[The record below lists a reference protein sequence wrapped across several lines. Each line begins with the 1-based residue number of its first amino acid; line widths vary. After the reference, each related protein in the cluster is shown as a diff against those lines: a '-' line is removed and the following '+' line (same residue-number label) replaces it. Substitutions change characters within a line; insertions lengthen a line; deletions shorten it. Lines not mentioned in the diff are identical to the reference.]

1 MKQKNSTRK
10 SLVLSVLSL
19 LCCFAMLLGT
29 TYAWF
34 TDTVTSAGNTIQAGN
49 LKIDLLHKVDNQ
61 WISLKETTDHKVFD
75 YDRWEPGYTRVEL
88 LDIQNLGTLAL
99 QYKLSLGIESG
110 TEDVGKNGERLADVI
125 KVYVSYGDNTGAE
138 SFADIE
144 KGTAWQYAG
153 TLSDVIKNPT
163 KFVGGQLLP
172 KGASMDAVAE
182 SAKATTAIESQ
193 YVTVALHMDEN
204 AGNEYQGIG
213 VGNLTVNLLA
223 TQWSYED
230 DSFDAGYDQDAIFP
244 LLPGQLFYASAPA
257 KFENG
262 IITLGNENDMCT
274 AVVSDNVTLADGATE
289 VALNVSVVEIR
300 EADVDN
306 LNGGDVLV
314 PLDVHVDG
322 VSENNTTPVLIT
334 VRDVLPKNY
343 ASYNIRLF
351 HVEDG
356 TTVQMT
362 AVASLEELDAHN
374 EFYYDPA
381 TGEITLAMATFSEV
395 TAAVTANNPWDGTA
409 VDTSW
414 YNTTSTEFTLDTAA
428 QFAGFAQIVGGMNG
442 QTQDS
447 FKGKTVKLDADI
459 NLGGRIWY
467 PIGYYNSNGNYDKV
481 SGGSVESDVLS
492 FEGTFDGQGHTISN
506 VYQNTWEMFGDY
518 NSGYSGTPNHYKD
531 GMGIFGWVQNGTVQN
546 LAVSNFQSDG
556 EFCTT
561 GCVAAYSSGVST
573 FENIRI
579 TNCNPR
585 AYNVPNGGVVGYAYD
600 EETAETNSITFSN
613 ISVDPTTKI
622 TALWGSWD
630 VGCGGIL
637 GRSGDNTTVTMTN
650 CSVGAIMD
658 VYNDVCANYQY
669 YDFRYSGMLIGT
681 VGSDGDPSDQS
692 VSFNNV
698 QVYYGDWSNDY
709 HYYCELVENSIASYT
724 HDYQFSRL
732 TKINSVI
739 EIQDLNGDWN
749 QTGNF
754 VVVDGDT
761 TTCYHIRK
769 DADGKFYEHKHED
782 SGIETIDGVEVLVED
797 KQRVHI
803 PFRQLYTGYGWGA
816 TSTAEGANVSEAK
829 YTITFMTS
837 DGNRVLDVQYIT
849 NNDAISI
856 DTYDDVAR
864 NFLGDEY
871 AGNAFGGWITAGS
884 VKIADIA
891 AGNTKNYVLYP
902 THKEKFV
909 ARWLDE
915 NGDTYYTE
923 TFDKGQSALKGQPAD
938 PTSAYDYLEFDHWEV
953 KVGDQYVELSEYNL
967 SQATGD
973 IAIYPYFNVKQGE
986 GTIGLTPG
994 PDEDGDGR
1002 PDSYSVEA
1010 VSGLSGDIVIP
1021 GNVNGAP
1028 VKVITDL
1035 SSDWLNGNITS
1046 IEIKEGVETIE
1057 ANAFA
1062 MTLGLKEVTV
1072 PSSVESVGANTFA
1085 SNAGTFVGKKVD
1097 IEYAGTW
1104 EQWKSICKDNWD
1116 SGLANG
1122 SKVVCSD
1129 LTYVLN
1135 ETTTEGFLYQR
1146 PIANHD
1152 WNDWQKQQ

>member
-585 AYNVPNGGVVGYAYD
+585 AYNVPNGGVVGYAYA
-600 EETAETNSITFSN
+600 EEGATNVINFTNVKVDNSN
-613 ISVDPTTKI
+613 KIS
-622 TALWGSWD
+622 ALWGSWD
-630 VGCGGIL
+630 VGCGGVL
-637 GRSGDNTTVTMTN
+637 GRVNGATTINMTN
-650 CSVGAIMD
+650 CEVGAVID
-658 VYNDVCANYQY
+658 VYNDVCGNYQY
-669 YDFRYSGMLIGT
+669 YQYRYSGMLIGT
-681 VGSDGDPSDQS
+681 VGGDSDPLTGDEK
-692 VSFNNV
+692 VNFTNV
-698 QVYYGDWSNDY
+698 NVYVGDWADY
-709 HYYCELVENSIASYT
+709 YFCEFEKNSGASYT
-724 HDYQFSRL
+724 EDFQFSRVER
-732 TKINSVI
+732 N
-739 EIQDLNGDWN
+739 EIVFDENN
-749 QTGNF
+749 MPTGCTHTH
-754 VVVDGDT
+754 T
-761 TTCYHIRK
+761 TN
-769 DADGKFYEHKHED
+769 
-782 SGIETIDGVEVLVED
+782 ED
-797 KQRVHI
+797 KMALYL
-803 PFRQLYTGYGWGA
+803 PFNQLYTGYGWGA
-816 TSTAEGANVSEAK
+816 SPQRTADGVTIVDYFYMITYRDADGTLIEVEYVTEGQSDETHNVANEK
-829 YTITFMTS
+829 TITKTHAADGKVFDGWVNIGGTPIETIDVGNRKDVVLYATYS
-837 DGNRVLDVQYIT
+837 NVYTVRFVDEDGNVIQSYEATKPSDLA
-849 NNDAISI
+849 NKE
-856 DTYDDVAR
+856 VA
-864 NFLGDEY
+864 G
-871 AGNAFGGWITAGS
+871 
-884 VKIADIA
+884 
-891 AGNTKNYVLYP
+891 
-902 THKEKFV
+902 
-909 ARWLDE
+909 
-915 NGDTYYTE
+915 
-923 TFDKGQSALKGQPAD
+923 
-938 PTSAYDYLEFDHWEV
+938 PTSSTDGLEFDHWEIRSSDGETYTKWEEYV
-953 KVGDQYVELSEYNL
+953 KSNTKLS
-967 SQATGD
+967 SDVTV
-973 IAIYPYFNVKQGE
+973 YPYYIYNGGS
-986 GTIGLTPG
+986 GTVALKGY
-994 PDEDGDGR
+994 DDDGDGR
-1002 PDSYSVEA
+1002 YDRYTVEA
-1010 VSGLSGDIVIP
+1010 AAGLKGNVTIP
-1021 GNVNGAP
+1021 GEVNDVP
-1028 VKVITDL
+1028 VTVITDL
-1035 SSDWLNGNITS
+1035 SSDWLNGEITS
-1046 IEIKEGVETIE
+1046 VIIEDGVKEIGSD
-1057 ANAFA
+1057 AFA
-1062 MTLGLKEVTV
+1062 MTSGLKEVTV
-1072 PSSVESVGANTFA
+1072 PASVTSVGSGAFANQFA
-1085 SNAGTFVGKKVD
+1085 SGVGGIFGYEKKVA
-1097 IEYAGTW
+1097 ITYNGTW
-1104 EQWKSICKDNWD
+1104 AEWLTICEGGWD
-1116 SGLANG
+1116 KGLAKG
-1122 SKVVCSD
+1122 STVICD
-1129 LTYVLN
+1129 DGTYAK
-1135 ETTTEGFLYQR
+1135 TEGAWYSGDR
-1146 PIANHD
+1146 Y
-1152 WNDWQKQQ
+1152 WKKQ